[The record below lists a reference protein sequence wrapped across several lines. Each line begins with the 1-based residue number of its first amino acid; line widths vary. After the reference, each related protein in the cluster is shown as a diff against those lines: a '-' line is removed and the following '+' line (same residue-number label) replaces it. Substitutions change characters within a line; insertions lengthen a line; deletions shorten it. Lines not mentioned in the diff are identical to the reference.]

1 MSTIELTPAL
11 RLDRESNGML
21 MTSDEFDAIEDVEPG
36 RRYELIRGVVIV
48 TPPPDEGQR
57 GPNDELGYLLRD
69 YRDAHPEGSALDD
82 TLPENY
88 IRVEDDWRIAERALW
103 CGLGRRPDAREDV
116 PTIAVE
122 FVSAGGR
129 NRRRDYVEKRRQY
142 LRRGVKEYWIIDRFR
157 RRMTV
162 VFADDAER
170 VVTGTETYATPFLPG
185 FELPLAKLLAVAD
198 RWSK

>member
-170 VVTGTETYATPFLPG
+170 VVTETETYATPFLPG